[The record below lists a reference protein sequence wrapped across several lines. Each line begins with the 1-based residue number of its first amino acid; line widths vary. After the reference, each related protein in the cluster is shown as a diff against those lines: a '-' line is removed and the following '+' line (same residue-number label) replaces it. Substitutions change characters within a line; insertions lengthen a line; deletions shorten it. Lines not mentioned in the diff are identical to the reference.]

1 MHCKHCGNQIENDSK
16 FCSFCGGK
24 VEPAGIQQTINQQE
38 PKQGSNNFQ
47 NEATPSSSSQD
58 DKGYLIGGLVIFG
71 VYLFWVLLWTRLID
85 NGYAYYYFDK
95 VRDLI
100 LSGIP
105 ILFSIYT
112 RKKEHKVILLI
123 IGLLLVFWSIYQN
136 FIA

>member
-24 VEPAGIQQTINQQE
+24 VEPIGLQQTIFQQE
-38 PKQGSNNFQ
+38 PKQESNNVQ
-47 NEATPSSSSQD
+47 NEVTPAASQD
-58 DKGYLIGGLVIFG
+58 SNGYLIAGLVFFG
-71 VYLFWVLLWTRLID
+71 FQLFWILWIMFVDYWYNYEYVIKVVNLIF
-85 NGYAYYYFDK
+85 NGM
-95 VRDLI
+95 
-100 LSGIP
+100 P

-123 IGLLLVFWSIYQN
+123 GSLILVFWSIYEN